1 MADRGQNLL
10 SLPPLPKVR
19 SKKAKRKIEIK
30 QMENNSHQNE
40 TLRKRKNSIV
50 KKAREM
56 HKAIDVDISVIIY
69 SPGEDTLL
77 VYPNVEVA
85 HAACREFMQLPVL
98 DRVVHMRTH
107 QKILQEMLNKKLKR
121 IENKQEEI
129 EEKETTIQLYKAL
142 EG

>member
-1 MADRGQNLL
+1 
-10 SLPPLPKVR
+10 
-19 SKKAKRKIEIK
+19 
-30 QMENNSHQNE
+30 
-40 TLRKRKNSIV
+40 
-50 KKAREM
+50 M

-69 SPGEDTLL
+69 SPGEDTPL

-107 QKILQEMLNKKLKR
+107 QKILQETLNKKLKR

-142 EG
+142 EGGDIAGLDLQRKMKMKSMMWKMYLELFQSAASLCPQHNQLHQI